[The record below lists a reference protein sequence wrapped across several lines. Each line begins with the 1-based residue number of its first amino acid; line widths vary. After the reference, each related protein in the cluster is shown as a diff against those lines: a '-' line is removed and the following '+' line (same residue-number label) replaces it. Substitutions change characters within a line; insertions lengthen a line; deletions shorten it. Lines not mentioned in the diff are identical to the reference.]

1 MQMSASQWLLLGF
14 LSILWG
20 GSFFFVAIL
29 LTELP
34 PLTLVA
40 ARLAI
45 AAAILAVMVLALRL
59 PWPSRRSEWAA
70 FAIMAILNNVIPF
83 TLIAHGQQ
91 QITSGLASVLNA
103 TTPLA
108 SVLLAHFLTADEKL
122 TARRLAGVLLGIAG
136 VAVLAGPE
144 AFAGRSASVLGMLC
158 VLGATVSY
166 ALSGIW
172 GRRFKDTPPVVAAG
186 CQLVCSALIIL
197 PVALLIDRPWHLP
210 APSMTVVAALLGLA
224 ALSTSLAYVGFFRVL
239 AVSGATNVMLVTL
252 LVPVNAILLGTGLLG
267 EEFALRHAAGALL
280 IGAALVTIDGRVL
293 AWLLAA
299 WRQS

>member
-20 GSFFFVAIL
+20 GSFFFVAVAL
-29 LTELP
+29 EELP
-34 PLTLVA
+34 PFTVVA
-40 ARLAI
+40 ARLTI
-45 AAAILAVMVLALRL
+45 AAVILAALVAALRL
-59 PWPSRRSEWAA
+59 RWPSGASEWAA
-70 FAIMAILNNVIPF
+70 FAVMAILNNVIPF

-108 SVLLAHFLTADEKL
+108 SVLLAHLLTADEKL